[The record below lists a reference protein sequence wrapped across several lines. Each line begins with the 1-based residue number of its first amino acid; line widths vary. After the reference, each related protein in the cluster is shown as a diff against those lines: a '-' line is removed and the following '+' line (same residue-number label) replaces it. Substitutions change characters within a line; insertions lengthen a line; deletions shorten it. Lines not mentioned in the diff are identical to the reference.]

1 MNKVKDMF
9 GVGALIG
16 LVLFSIALIIGWPLV
31 ILWAINTL
39 AGTSLSYSFFNWLA
53 VLVLNLT
60 IQGAIRRK

>member
-16 LVLFSIALIIGWPLV
+16 LALFGIALIIGWPLV

-53 VLVLNLT
+53 VVVLNLSV
-60 IQGAIRRK
+60 GGLIRRK